1 MNDTTR
7 QNLESAGRQNVS
19 ASLLTAGEPRAE
31 ASTHRSPLLR
41 ALLLVV
47 GLPTLVAVIYYGL
60 IASDIYIS
68 ETRYAIRTT
77 DRSAPTDLLSGMLA
91 STGISSSASEDSQ
104 IVSDYIHSRD
114 MLKELQNRIGLRA
127 HYGSADVDWV
137 SRLPADATE
146 EDFLEYYREMV
157 VVETDTGSD
166 ISLLRVRAFDP
177 DIAQRIAET
186 IVELSERL
194 INRLS
199 ERITEDTLRFARREL
214 DFAEDKVRASS
225 AALTQFRNESGSVD
239 PGEET
244 SAVLGLV
251 MTLEGSLAQAKA
263 ELIEAQS
270 YLQSDS
276 AQIKQLKA
284 RIAALESQIKN
295 ERARLTGKDDADLTR
310 LISGYQP
317 LILDQT
323 LAEQRYAS
331 ALSSMELARADAQR
345 QQRYLITFVTPTVPD
360 EALEPERFW
369 NVLTVFVGSL
379 LIFGIGGL
387 IWSAIIEHVGL

>member
-7 QNLESAGRQNVS
+7 QDFQAAQPKSTG
-19 ASLLTAGEPRAE
+19 ASLIESGGLRADE
-31 ASTHRSPLLR
+31 VQHQSALLR
-41 ALLLVV
+41 ALFLVV
-47 GLPTLVAVIYYGL
+47 GLPTLIAVIYFGL

-77 DRSAPTDLLSGMLA
+77 ERSGPTDLLSGMLA

-114 MLKELQNRIGLRA
+114 MLKALENRIGLRA
-127 HYGSADVDWV
+127 HYSSAAADWV
-137 SRLPADATE
+137 ARLPADATE

-157 VVETDTGSD
+157 DVQTDTGSD
-166 ISLLRVRAFDP
+166 ISLLSVRAFDP
-177 DIAQRIAET
+177 DIAQRIGET

-214 DFAEDKVRASS
+214 DFAEDKVRESS
-225 AALTQFRNESGSVD
+225 AALTRFRNESGSVD

-251 MTLEGSLAQAKA
+251 MTLEGPLAQAKA

-284 RIAALESQIKN
+284 RIAALESQVEN
-295 ERARLTGKDDADLTR
+295 ERARLTGKDEADLTR

-345 QQRYLITFVTPTVPD
+345 QQRYLIPFVTPSFPD
-360 EALEPERFW
+360 EALEPERLW
-369 NVLTVFVGSL
+369 NILTVFVGSL
-379 LIFGIGGL
+379 LVFGVGSL
-387 IWSAIIEHVGL
+387 IWAAIIEHAGL

>member
-1 MNDTTR
+1 MPQR
-7 QNLESAGRQNVS
+7 PG
-19 ASLLTAGEPRAE
+19 
-31 ASTHRSPLLR
+31 LLR

-47 GLPTLVAVIYYGL
+47 GLPTVISLGYFGL

-68 ETRYAIRTT
+68 ETRYAIRST
-77 DRSAPTDLLSGMLA
+77 DRAAPTDLLSGMLA
-91 STGISSSASEDSQ
+91 SSGISSSASEDSM

-114 MLKELQNRIGLRA
+114 MLKALENRIGLRA

-137 SRLPADATE
+137 ARLPADATE

-157 VVETDTGSD
+157 DVEIDTGSD

-177 DIAQRIAET
+177 ETAQRIAQT

-194 INRLS
+194 INRWS
-199 ERITEDTLRFARREL
+199 ERITEDTLRFARKEL
-214 DFAEDKVRASS
+214 DFAENKVRESS
-225 AALTQFRNESGSVD
+225 AAVTRFRNESGSVD

-263 ELIEAQS
+263 ELIEAES
-270 YLQSDS
+270 YLRSDS
-276 AQIKQLKA
+276 TQIKQLKA
-284 RIAALESQIKN
+284 RIAALQSQINN
-295 ERARLTGKDDADLTR
+295 ERQRLTGKDEADLTR

-331 ALSSMELARADAQR
+331 ALASMELARADAQR
-345 QQRYLITFVTPTVPD
+345 QQRYLIPFVTPSFPD
-360 EALEPERFW
+360 EALEPERLW
-369 NVLTVFVGSL
+369 NILTVFVGSL
-379 LIFGIGGL
+379 LVFGIGGL
-387 IWSAIIEHVGL
+387 IWSAIMEHAGL